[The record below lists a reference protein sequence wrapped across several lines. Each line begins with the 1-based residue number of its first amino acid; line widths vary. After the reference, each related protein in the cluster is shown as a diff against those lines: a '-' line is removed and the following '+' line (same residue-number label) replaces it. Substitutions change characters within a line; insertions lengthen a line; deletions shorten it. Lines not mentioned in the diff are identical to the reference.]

1 MIIKSTQLLIA
12 PNGGFFLSSHSL
24 MYLRTICPIM
34 SGTTTVMNSCE
45 NIDEKG
51 TEEEDPRKS
60 SRSKGVITMPKK
72 LPKAELNI
80 AAASFPP
87 TALVKI
93 TAEDTG
99 GGIQPTVC
107 KPFKSHS
114 FIDVIDRS

>member
-1 MIIKSTQLLIA
+1 MD
-12 PNGGFFLSSHSL
+12 
-24 MYLRTICPIM
+24 
-34 SGTTTVMNSCE
+34 V
-45 NIDEKG
+45 KG
-51 TEEEDPRKS
+51 TEEDDPRKS
-60 SRSKGVITMPKK
+60 KSRSGVITMPKK

-99 GGIQPTVC
+99 GGMQPTVC

-114 FIDVIDRS
+114 FIGVIDNS